1 MDRRFDSSEVHRFIR
16 TVLGV
21 HAEED
26 QFRLGQR
33 LHRIGVEGEQPP
45 RLSAVQQFLDAGF
58 HERRLPC
65 LKERDPPLI
74 DVEGPDSMA
83 DGGEA

>member
-1 MDRRFDSSEVHRFIR
+1 
-16 TVLGV
+16 
-21 HAEED
+21 
-26 QFRLGQR
+26 
-33 LHRIGVEGEQPP
+33 VEGEQPP
-45 RLSAVQQFLDAGF
+45 RLTALQQFLDAGF